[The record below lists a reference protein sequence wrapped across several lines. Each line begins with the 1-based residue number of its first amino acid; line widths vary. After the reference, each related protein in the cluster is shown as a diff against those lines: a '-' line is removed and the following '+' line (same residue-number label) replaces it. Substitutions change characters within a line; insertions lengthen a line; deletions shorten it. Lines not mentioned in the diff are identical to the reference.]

1 MNKKYLNLMIIIFK
15 MYMIENRNVV
25 LVDDIKR
32 KLLVVYGYSLLI
44 RWKNGRLLM
53 IVFVCIYIFFLLVII
68 IELF

>member
-1 MNKKYLNLMIIIFK
+1 

-44 RWKNGRLLM
+44 RWKKWQVIDDCICMYEYMFFVGDYYRIILM
-53 IVFVCIYIFFLLVII
+53 FYNMFKK
-68 IELF
+68 

>member
-53 IVFVCIYIFFLLVII
+53 IVFVCMNICFLLVII